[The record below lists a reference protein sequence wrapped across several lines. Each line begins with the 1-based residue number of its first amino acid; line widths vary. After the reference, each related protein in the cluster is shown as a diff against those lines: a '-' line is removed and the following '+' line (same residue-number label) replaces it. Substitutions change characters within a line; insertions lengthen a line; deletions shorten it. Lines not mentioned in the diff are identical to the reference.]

1 MFKLLIIDYALYES
15 DFSSIRIFKLEKLSL
30 AMMLKSLLV
39 DVVLSVSANFS
50 YSIHCTCCM

>member
-1 MFKLLIIDYALYES
+1 MFKLLIIDYVLYES
-15 DFSSIRIFKLEKLSL
+15 DFSLIRIFKLEKLSL

-39 DVVLSVSANFS
+39 DVVLSVSANFG